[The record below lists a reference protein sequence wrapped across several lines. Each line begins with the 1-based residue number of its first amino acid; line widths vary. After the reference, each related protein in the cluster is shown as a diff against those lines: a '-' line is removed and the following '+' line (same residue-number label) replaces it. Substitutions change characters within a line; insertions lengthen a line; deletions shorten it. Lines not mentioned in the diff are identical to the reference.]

1 MIGDKN
7 MAEMKRIIATVKGK
21 VQRVGYR
28 DWIDEIASSSGIK
41 GFVENLGDKSVR
53 VVAEGETQKL
63 KNFIEFLYARDH
75 PLIKVLN
82 IDLEWEES
90 RDEFEYFEIK
100 YGEFKQEAFERIGDA
115 AVYLRGM
122 MKKQDKML
130 DKQDE
135 SLDKQDKMLDKQDKM
150 LDKQD
155 ESLDKQDKMLDKQDK
170 MLDKQ
175 DETIE
180 ILKDVKEDT
189 GQIKQDTALIS
200 SIKEDTGVMR
210 NSLKSLEE
218 IHKETIE
225 LHHKY
230 DKLEKDVELIK
241 DKLSIP

>member
-135 SLDKQDKMLDKQDKM
+135 SLDKQD
-150 LDKQD
+150 
-155 ESLDKQDKMLDKQDK
+155 ESLDKQDK

>member
-135 SLDKQDKMLDKQDKM
+135 SLDKQDKMLDKQD
-150 LDKQD
+150 
-155 ESLDKQDKMLDKQDK
+155 
-170 MLDKQ
+170 
-175 DETIE
+175 ETIE

>member
-155 ESLDKQDKMLDKQDK
+155 K

>member
-1 MIGDKN
+1 
-7 MAEMKRIIATVKGK
+7 
-21 VQRVGYR
+21 
-28 DWIDEIASSSGIK
+28 
-41 GFVENLGDKSVR
+41 
-53 VVAEGETQKL
+53 
-63 KNFIEFLYARDH
+63 
-75 PLIKVLN
+75 
-82 IDLEWEES
+82 
-90 RDEFEYFEIK
+90 
-100 YGEFKQEAFERIGDA
+100 
-115 AVYLRGM
+115 
-122 MKKQDKML
+122 
-130 DKQDE
+130 
-135 SLDKQDKMLDKQDKM
+135 
-150 LDKQD
+150 
-155 ESLDKQDKMLDKQDK
+155 

>member
-1 MIGDKN
+1 

-155 ESLDKQDKMLDKQDK
+155 E
-170 MLDKQ
+170 
-175 DETIE
+175 TIE

>member
-155 ESLDKQDKMLDKQDK
+155 ESLDKQD
-170 MLDKQ
+170 
-175 DETIE
+175 ETIE

>member
-1 MIGDKN
+1 

-28 DWIDEIASSSGIK
+28 DWVDEIASSSGIK
-41 GFVENLGDKSVR
+41 GFVENSGDKSVR
-53 VVAEGETQKL
+53 VVAEGETQNL

-75 PLIKVLN
+75 PLIRVLN
-82 IDLEWEES
+82 IDVTWEEP
-90 RDEFEYFEIK
+90 RNEFEYFEIK

-135 SLDKQDKMLDKQDKM
+135 SLDKQDKMLDKQD
-150 LDKQD
+150 
-155 ESLDKQDKMLDKQDK
+155 
-170 MLDKQ
+170 
-175 DETIE
+175 ETIE
-180 ILKDVKEDT
+180 ILKDVKKDT